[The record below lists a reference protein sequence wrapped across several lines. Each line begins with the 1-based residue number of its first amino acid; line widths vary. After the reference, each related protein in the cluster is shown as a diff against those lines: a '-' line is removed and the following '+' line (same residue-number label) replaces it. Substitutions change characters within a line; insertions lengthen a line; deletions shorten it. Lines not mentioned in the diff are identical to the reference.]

1 MKRLLGLLITLFTL
15 VSCSNLTDDT
25 LQSED
30 HIVVQPTT
38 EILFPFS
45 ESAAT
50 LTVESSGE
58 WYVDGTTDWCSATPE
73 SGSNGDIITI
83 SVTNNESATE
93 RSTTLTL
100 HCGAAEVSIS
110 IVQERLSKTNYVD
123 LRLEDEGT
131 TLQYNSTS
139 GVLMATYADGNVPV
153 VRAGHTV
160 ILPAEHMYDIR
171 VIEGASKADNTL
183 TLETT
188 QGNMCNL
195 FMDTD
200 FTLTTNTNA
209 RTAGV
214 SGTPVITPCQIGYL
228 DAEGNYYEV
237 YNKAN
242 DATRLPYDIPST
254 LWSFEKDYNN
264 DVLYESE
271 LGTIWWEKCE
281 FSGELNGLFS
291 FDFGTQTDD
300 TAGTIGDLE
309 RFSYELNGSI
319 GADLLL
325 HYTLEE
331 SFEYTYDE
339 IIAKNVL
346 PKKVFKFQVG
356 AVIVPIVVHTHLGQ
370 YTEVGGEG
378 TIDISGGVEMKLGL
392 TAGLAWDK
400 NSGIEVIKGAD
411 TSLDPYATTLTTE
424 ASTYVKTSYY
434 PQIEI
439 GLYGFIGP
447 WLEPRSYLK
456 DEVSAGMRASTD
468 GIEYISWQEELF
480 SGVDMRMGLDFNF
493 GKWDV
498 DVWSSDIFSLVGD
511 TLIAESPSRLSLTSH
526 EDDEIIVEE
535 VESINIEYKVEAY
548 SPLTNAYWPSANAVV
563 VLESE
568 NGILSNEVVLA
579 NKDGIAR
586 VEWTPVDIHN
596 NTSNKITAYI
606 YDSEGEVI
614 DSTTLTIKYEEVY
627 STIYYSSNSG
637 MIYIN
642 EGAFDANIISHTYED
657 EIGVITFDGELT
669 TIGRGAFFGCSNLV
683 EILLPDSITTIE
695 SMAFFQCSSL
705 IGITI
710 PDSVTSIGESAF
722 TYCSSIE
729 AFYGKFASE
738 DNCCL
743 IVDGKM
749 IAYAIGNSA
758 TEYTIPDCVTSI
770 EVGAATQCSTLKSL
784 TIPDSVHTIKD
795 NAFAVCNNLTSLTLG
810 CGLKNIGYS
819 AFAYCRNLL
828 NVTLPDSVSNIDW
841 GAFSYCENL
850 RSIELPDTISLLP
863 ESIFCGCTSLQS
875 IEIPNSVSYIAA
887 SAFFGCSSLRNV
899 TIPNSVSHIDEKVFY
914 GCSSLYDV
922 TIPTSVNYIGEYAFA
937 YCSGMNSLNI
947 QGETVLGA
955 AAFTGCTGK
964 LTIKLDTIPGSSSA
978 SESPFYKSAFS
989 SIIIDGYPNSIEDY
1003 IFAYCEYLTSITI
1016 PSSVDTIKSNAFRNC
1031 IRLHNI
1037 TIPSAVNNI
1046 ESYAFYNCSSMT
1058 QIVCLPAIPP
1068 SLGSNAF
1075 KNLGYGCKIYVPKS
1089 SEDLYKERWDE
1100 YKDDI
1105 IGA

>member
-15 VSCSNLTDDT
+15 VSCSNYTDDT

-30 HIVVQPTT
+30 SIVVQPTT

-45 ESAAT
+45 ESATT
-50 LTVESSGE
+50 LTVECSGE
-58 WYVDGTTDWCSATPE
+58 WYVEGTTDWCGVTPE
-73 SGSNGDIITI
+73 SGGNDDEITI
-83 SVTNNESATE
+83 SVTYNESVTE
-93 RSTTLTL
+93 RRTTLTL
-100 HCGAAEVSIS
+100 HCGVAEA
-110 IVQERLSKTNYVD
+110 IVYITQEGLSTTNFMD

-131 TLQYNSTS
+131 TLQYDSTS
-139 GVLMATYADGNVPV
+139 GMLTATYADNNVPA
-153 VRAGHTV
+153 VRKGHTF

-171 VIEGASKADNTL
+171 VIEGASKANNSL

-209 RTAGV
+209 RTAGAN
-214 SGTPVITPCQIGYL
+214 GTPVITPYEIGYY
-228 DAEGNYYEV
+228 DAEGNYCEV

-242 DATRLPYDIPST
+242 DGTRSSYNIPSQ

-264 DVLYESE
+264 EILYESE

-291 FDFGTQTDD
+291 FDFGSQTDD
-300 TAGTIGDLE
+300 TLGTIGDLE

-319 GADLLL
+319 GADLLI

-356 AVIVPIVVHTHLGQ
+356 AVIVPIIVHTHLGQ
-370 YTEVGGEG
+370 YAEVGGEG
-378 TIDISGGVEMKLGL
+378 SIDISGGVEMKLGL

-400 NSGIEVIKGAD
+400 NSGVEVIKGAD
-411 TSLDPYATTLTTE
+411 TILEPYATTLTTE
-424 ASTYVKTSYY
+424 TSTYVKASYY

-456 DEVSAGMRASTD
+456 DEVSAGLSTSTD
-468 GIEYISWQEELF
+468 GLEYISWQEELF

-493 GKWDV
+493 GKWNV
-498 DVWSSDIFSLVGD
+498 DVWSSDIFNLVGD
-511 TLIAESPSRLSLTSH
+511 TLIAESPSRLSLTSP
-526 EDDEIIVEE
+526 EDNEIIMEE
-535 VESINIEYKVEAY
+535 AESISIEYKVEAY
-548 SPLTNAYWPSANAVV
+548 SPLTNVYWPTANAVV

-568 NGILSNEVVLA
+568 NGILSNEVIIA
-579 NKDGIAR
+579 DKDGIAR
-586 VEWTPVDIHN
+586 VEWTPVDIYN

-606 YDSEGEVI
+606 YDSEGKVI

-627 STIYYSSNSG
+627 STIYYYSNSG